1 MKSTLVLIAVLMS
14 FVHGVVSAQG
24 LNPVWIGNW
33 ESGKTDKLHISI
45 AGDGWSFKKADA
57 FSETIYQWTKSDPN
71 TVVSTINPKNGQ
83 DSSNFCFY
91 DTKLVD
97 KSDILRDLNASTEKM
112 KSLATDNDA
121 RDLLRS
127 ELKKLPL
134 LKFRIQKL
142 SAGRFK
148 IIRCGGYDYDAEQKV
163 YEVQETD
170 ADIFWLFDQGSVYK
184 FIRNLAVGGVEFN
197 EYLKNGKVSV
207 RSN

>member
-1 MKSTLVLIAVLMS
+1 MKSILVLLATLIGFA
-14 FVHGVVSAQG
+14 HGLVSAQA

-45 AGDGWSFKKADA
+45 EGDGWSFKEIDA
-57 FSETIYQWTKSDPN
+57 FSEIIYQWTKSDPN
-71 TVVSTINPKNGQ
+71 TVVSTIKPKSGQ

-142 SAGRFK
+142 SASRFK
-148 IIRCGGYDYDAEQKV
+148 IIRCGAYRYDAAKKV
-163 YEVQETD
+163 YDVQETD
-170 ADIFWLFDQGSVYK
+170 ADFFWLFDQGSVYK
-184 FIRNLAVGGVEFN
+184 FIRNLAMGGIEFN
-197 EYLKNGKVSV
+197 EYLRK
-207 RSN
+207 

>member
-1 MKSTLVLIAVLMS
+1 MKSTLVLIAALMS
-14 FVHGVVSAQG
+14 FVHGVVSAQD
-24 LNPVWIGNW
+24 LNPVWIGKW

-45 AGDGWSFKKADA
+45 AGDGWYFKEVDA

-71 TVVSTINPKNGQ
+71 TVVSTIKPKSGQ

-127 ELKKLPL
+127 ELKKLPF
-134 LKFRIQKL
+134 LKFHIQKL
-142 SAGRFK
+142 SASRFK
-148 IIRCGGYDYDAEQKV
+148 IIRCGAYRYDAAQKV
-163 YEVQETD
+163 YDVQETD

-184 FIRNLAVGGVEFN
+184 FIRNLAVGGVEFLVYSKR
-197 EYLKNGKVSV
+197 EK
-207 RSN
+207 